1 MQDKILG
8 PEQLI
13 RLFEAVL
20 GCLVT
25 RKQNNSH
32 VWSELE
38 MPHVSTVQ
46 WWTNR
51 QKLDV
56 SGGKLGAPY

>member
-46 WWTNR
+46 W
-51 QKLDV
+51 
-56 SGGKLGAPY
+56 